1 MPITIDTAVGPVRLF
16 EMWDDFKKGIDIQRG
31 PYVEQTYITDRWA
44 DTDAVCNALMGSTS
58 TSGSST
64 VHVPGFPCPTSKN
77 LTCTDAYVVGEAEY
91 DAKDGGHVQ
100 FNLPKIRVVYGIR
113 SWEQLATD
121 DPQGYQSFPGDGP
134 ATYAIH
140 SMDFGVE
147 AVKLPGSAYKFVSDP
162 PKPCDI
168 PIIKQV
174 GVCRLNV
181 ELKKV
186 PFLPTLTIMNLM
198 GKLNDD
204 TFFGAP
210 RGQVQFM
217 GARTSKEFESDGT
230 RVQNVSYSF
239 RFRKASWNLFL
250 RPDNAK
256 WDFIK
261 TSEGKYP
268 YEYADLRPLIAL
280 QGYAQM
286 VALGYTDTYGQEA
299 FV

>member
-1 MPITIDTAVGPVRLF
+1 MSVIIDTANGPVTLH

-31 PYVEQTYITDRWA
+31 PYIEQSYLVDWG
-44 DTDAVCNALMGSTS
+44 DTDAVINAMMGSTS
-58 TSGSST
+58 TSGGTT
-64 VHVPGFPCPTSKN
+64 VHVPGFPCPQSKN
-77 LTCTDAYVVGEAEY
+77 LCCMDAYVIGEGEY
-91 DAKDGGHVQ
+91 DNKDGGPVR
-100 FNLPKIRVVYGIR
+100 FNLPKLRVVYGIR
-113 SWEQLATD
+113 SWEQAATD

-147 AVKLPGSAYKFVSDP
+147 GVKLPTSAYKFAGTP
-162 PKPCDI
+162 NLPCDV
-168 PIIKQV
+168 PVLKQV
-174 GVCRLNV
+174 GICKLSV

-186 PFLPTLTIMNLM
+186 PFLPTYTIMNLL
-198 GKLNDD
+198 GKLNDN
-204 TFFGAP
+204 TFLGAP
-210 RGQVQFM
+210 RGMIQFM

-239 RFRKASWNLFL
+239 RFRKASFNLYL
-250 RPDNAK
+250 RPDTGQ

-261 TSEGKYP
+261 TAAGKYP
-268 YEYADLRPLIAL
+268 YEYADLKPLILL